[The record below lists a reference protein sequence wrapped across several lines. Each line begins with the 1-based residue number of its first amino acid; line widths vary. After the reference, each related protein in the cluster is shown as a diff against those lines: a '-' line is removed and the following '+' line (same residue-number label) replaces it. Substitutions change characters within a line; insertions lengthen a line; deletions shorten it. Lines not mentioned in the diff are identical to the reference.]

1 MRLLGIDGFCY
12 NSPKHSTTKMNPF
25 QLILGIE
32 AKQPMDLAII
42 RTSGTHS
49 EGSNDTKKMAKDR
62 EERKL

>member
-1 MRLLGIDGFCY
+1 
-12 NSPKHSTTKMNPF
+12 MNPF

-62 EERKL
+62 EERKLWTIKFLEKGELWETSQ